1 MQQRRFDSNGQSD
14 ILWVVFV
21 HEYLEI
27 LRTLDKNGVY
37 ISNVKRVLDR
47 FTLYC
52 DVINLKLREITDQHL
67 RTYLKKRKADRYR
80 GKPLSNIS
88 LNNEI
93 GFLNTCLAKAGPKEP
108 RGPARSNLGYI
119 EWPPYC
125 ELLDTDDPEPKVVTI
140 EQLQQFSEAAE
151 YARSPLIDGCTPAEF
166 WRAALLLGLVTG
178 LRRRGLLLIQR
189 PSDEKLLKK
198 RELYLPAK
206 YNKTRNSLRIPL
218 GSEEVV
224 RILAKLPT
232 KPGERLLPWINGQ
245 TGEPLSFEH
254 FSNTMTRIQREA
266 GIPEEERVKPKHLR
280 SSAATLIAENMEE
293 GESLAKRR
301 LGHSPLSKILSKH
314 YLANRVTEADR
325 QASDVM
331 GQLVLPHVSGPG
343 LRIFN
348 EGA

>member
-1 MQQRRFDSNGQSD
+1 MQQRRFDSSEQSD
-14 ILWVVFV
+14 ILWIVFV

-27 LRTLDKNGVY
+27 LRTLDKNSVY

-47 FTLYC
+47 FTVYC
-52 DVINLKLREITDQHL
+52 GLVNLKLREVTDQHL
-67 RTYLKKRKADRYR
+67 RIYLKKRKEVRYR

-93 GFLNTCLAKAGPKEP
+93 GFLNTCLAKAGPKER

-119 EWPPYC
+119 DWPPYC
-125 ELLDTDDPEPKVVTI
+125 ELLATDDPEPQVVTV
-140 EQLQQFSEAAE
+140 EQLQRFSEAAKR
-151 YARSPLIDGCTPAEF
+151 ARSPMIDGCTPAEF

-178 LRRRGLLLIQR
+178 LRRRGLLLIER
-189 PSDEKLLKK
+189 PADRELLEK

-206 YNKTRNSLRIPL
+206 FNKTRNSLRIPL
-218 GSEEVV
+218 GSAEVV
-224 RILAKLPT
+224 QVLAKLPT
-232 KPGERLLPWINGQ
+232 KPGERLLPWINGK
-245 TGEPLSFEH
+245 TGKPLCFEH

-266 GIPEEERVKPKHLR
+266 GVPEEERVKAKHLR

-293 GESLAKRR
+293 GEDLAKKR

-314 YLANRVTEADR
+314 YLVKRVTDADR

-331 GQLVLPHVSGPG
+331 GQIVLPHVSGAQ